1 MPAPLPL
8 AADDASVV
16 EDYLAAMRAAG
27 RKTGRSTTQAA
38 HTCQAKIGRA
48 GGWGGLT
55 AEQQLDAVAKAR
67 SFTSWLMVT
76 GRITVDAELLSRTD
90 LRPGLPAR
98 RFCAAGLPL
107 VHRKH
112 VPGSAFP
119 AGTPRRSGT
128 SWRRSPRSPARHR
141 ARSPTNISTPPAS
154 R

>member
-1 MPAPLPL
+1 MPAPLSL

-27 RKTGRSTTQAA
+27 RKTGRSTTRAA

-55 AEQQLDAVAKAR
+55 AEQQLDAVAKAP

-98 RFCAAGLPL
+98 SFCAARLPL
-107 VHRKH
+107 VQRNMFADRHFQQGYRGAVEHPGQDHRDH
-112 VPGSAFP
+112 
-119 AGTPRRSGT
+119 RRVT
-128 SWRRSPRSPARHR
+128 ARGHR
-141 ARSPTNISTPPAS
+141 
-154 R
+154 